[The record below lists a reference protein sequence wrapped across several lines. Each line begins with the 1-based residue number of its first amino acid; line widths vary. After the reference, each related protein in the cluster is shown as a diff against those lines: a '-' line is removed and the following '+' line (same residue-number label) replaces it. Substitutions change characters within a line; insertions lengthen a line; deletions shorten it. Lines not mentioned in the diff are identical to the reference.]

1 MLKMRVS
8 VPTDI
13 LIRELDSEAVLL
25 NLKSERYFGLDK
37 VGTSMWMALCKF
49 ESITSAYEVL
59 KTEYDVD
66 ADLLRKDLNALVE
79 KLVNHGLLEFS
90 GG

>member
-1 MLKMRVS
+1 M
-8 VPTDI
+8 DI

-37 VGTSMWMALCKF
+37 VGTRMWMALCKL
-49 ESITSAYEVL
+49 ESIPAAYEVL
-59 KTEYDVD
+59 RAEYDVD
-66 ADLLRKDLNALVE
+66 ADLLRRDLNALVE